1 MKTEAAVSPVIG
13 VILMVAI
20 TVILSAIIAAFV
32 LGMAGN
38 MPKESKL
45 VGMNIHQPD
54 QGSIVVTYM
63 GGQGSGFFMGA
74 NVSINE
80 VRNVTAPILPVVG
93 SSIRYY
99 GDFGSRDHVVI
110 TGHFSDGSET
120 VLIDTYL

>member
-1 MKTEAAVSPVIG
+1 
-13 VILMVAI
+13 MVAI
-20 TVILSAIIAAFV
+20 TVILAAVVAAFV

-63 GGQGSGFFMGA
+63 GGPAAGSFVGA

-80 VRNVTAPILPVVG
+80 VRNITAPILPVVG
-93 SSIRYY
+93 SSVKYY
-99 GDFGSRDHVVI
+99 GYFGGNDHVVI
-110 TGHFSDGSET
+110 TGHFSDGTEN
-120 VLIDTYL
+120 VMIDTYL